1 MNILGYSGLHNSDVF
16 KKTRFPNLSARD
28 LLIATGHDSAA
39 ALVSDDGIVAAA
51 AEERFSR
58 EKATGRFPH
67 QALEFCLRHAALD
80 WDDIDYLAHGFAY
93 EPLRDF
99 FGSMSEFE
107 KTRFEDVYSE
117 QAQIRAI
124 TAHLPASMAEKLV
137 EVPHHLAHAA
147 SAFYPSGMKN
157 ALIVVTDGMGEVESC
172 TVAIGS
178 PDGIEIVKT
187 IASLHSLGMLYSV
200 VTLHLGFAMS
210 SDEYKVMG
218 LAAYG
223 DARRTLPKFMEL
235 IQLRRDGTYS
245 IPCLLE
251 SGSDLEQETL
261 ASSRAHLSA
270 VFGPP
275 RDPGGEL
282 TRDHMDIAAGMQT
295 ALQTAVLH
303 LLRHFRQETGLND
316 LCLSG
321 GVTLNC
327 AMNGVIGRSRLFR
340 SIYVQPAAGDDGTAL
355 GAALYVKHSKS
366 PTAKTAP
373 MGMPFLGPSYSD
385 DEIGKVLDGAG
396 DVAFTHCDSHAQL
409 CELSAKALQDGKIVG
424 WFQGRMEYGPRA
436 LGARS
441 ILANPCLDTTK
452 DRVNMLIKKR
462 ENFRPF
468 APAVLHEHASKI
480 FNLTP
485 GTEDMYENMLFVAPV
500 RPDYRDKLP
509 ATTHVDGSA
518 RVQVVS
524 ASRNAGF
531 HKLIQSFA
539 ELSGMPVVLNT
550 SFNVN
555 KQPIVCSPQEALDT
569 FRQAGLDCLAI
580 GPFWVEPTGTGVS
593 C

>member
-1 MNILGYSGLHNSDVF
+1 MNVLGYSGLHNSDVF
-16 KKTRFPNLSARD
+16 KKSRFPNLSARD

-39 ALVSDDGIVAAA
+39 ALVTDDGIQAAA

-58 EKATGRFPH
+58 RKATGRFPH
-67 QALEFCLRHAALD
+67 QALEFCLRHASLN

-99 FGSMSEFE
+99 FTSMSEFE
-107 KTRFEDVYSE
+107 RTRFEEVYCE
-117 QAQIRAI
+117 QAQVRAI
-124 TAHLPASMAEKLV
+124 AEHLPAAMADKLV
-137 EVPHHLAHAA
+137 EVPHHVAHAA
-147 SAFYPSGMKN
+147 SAFYPSGMKE

-172 TVAIGS
+172 TVATGS
-178 PDGIEIVKT
+178 PAGIEIVDS

-223 DARRTLPKFMEL
+223 DARRTLPRFMDL
-235 IQLRRDGTYS
+235 IQLRRDGTYA
-245 IPCLLE
+245 IPGLLE

-261 ASSRAHLSA
+261 ASSRARLSA

-275 RDPGGEL
+275 REPGGDL
-282 TRDHMDIAAGMQT
+282 TRDHMDIAAGMQA

-303 LLRHFRQETGLND
+303 LLRHFRQKTGMTD
-316 LCLSG
+316 LCLAG

-327 AMNGVIGRSRLFR
+327 AMNGVIARSRLFR
-340 SIYVQPAAGDDGTAL
+340 SIFVQPAAGDDGTAL
-355 GAALYVKHSKS
+355 GAALHVRHGKVPGS
-366 PTAKTAP
+366 KTAP
-373 MGMPFLGPSYSD
+373 MGVPFLGPSYSD
-385 DEIGKVLDGAG
+385 ADIGKVLDGAG
-396 DVAFTHCDSHAQL
+396 EIAVTHCDDHARL
-409 CELSAKALQDGKIVG
+409 CALSANGLQDGKIVG
-424 WFQGRMEYGPRA
+424 WFQGRMEFGPRA

-441 ILANPCLDTTK
+441 ILANPCLETTK

-468 APAVLHEHASKI
+468 APAVLHEHASEI
-480 FNLTP
+480 FHLTP
-485 GTEDMYENMLFVAPV
+485 GTEDMYEKMLFVAQV
-500 RPDYRDKLP
+500 RPGFRDRLP

-524 ASRNAGF
+524 ALRNAGF
-531 HKLIQSFA
+531 HQLIKAFA
-539 ELSGMPVVLNT
+539 EISGMPVVLNT

-555 KQPIVCSPQEALDT
+555 RQPIVCSPQEALDT
-569 FRQAGLDCLAI
+569 FLQAGLDALAI
-580 GPFWVEPTGTGVS
+580 GPFWVEPAERAAR